1 MTFKANARLRVG
13 KWTAPVPAG
22 SRPLIMLDA
31 GPGVGWGV
39 LRRNLANHTN
49 DLRAYTHQKLTHGR
63 GPGYLGAW
71 QIDATHA
78 VFLPEEAPADLLDAQ
93 RLVERYEADSFDT
106 IRDLACVVKIAIP
119 DPADVVKQ
127 WKRIRRFAE
136 YQFVQR
142 DMACIAIL
150 HQPWRSGVKAD
161 AHVHLI
167 APARE
172 LGRDGFGAFVRP
184 FATDAGAAEIYTA
197 WSNWR

>member
-1 MTFKANARLRVG
+1 MKIKSITPLRMG
-13 KWTAPVPAG
+13 TWTAPVPAG
-22 SRPLIMLDA
+22 NKPLVMLDA

-39 LRRNLANHTN
+39 LRRKLGQHTN
-49 DLRAYTHQKLTHGR
+49 DLRQYVHQKLTHGR
-63 GPGYLGAW
+63 GQGYLQDW
-71 QIDATHA
+71 SVDANYA
-78 VFLPEEAPADLLDAQ
+78 VFLPDDAPADLLEVR

-106 IRDLACVVKIAIP
+106 IRDLASVVKIAIP
-119 DPADVVKQ
+119 NQSEIVKQ

-136 YQFVQR
+136 YQFTQR
-142 DMACIAIL
+142 NMACIAIL
-150 HQPWRSGVKAD
+150 HQPRRSGVKAD

-184 FATDAGAAEIYTA
+184 FATDGGAAEIYEA

>member
-1 MTFKANARLRVG
+1 MTFKANARLRLG

-49 DLRAYTHQKLTHGR
+49 DLRSYTHQKLTHGR
-63 GPGYLGAW
+63 GPGYLGLW

-106 IRDLACVVKIAIP
+106 IRDLA
-119 DPADVVKQ
+119 
-127 WKRIRRFAE
+127 
-136 YQFVQR
+136 
-142 DMACIAIL
+142 
-150 HQPWRSGVKAD
+150 
-161 AHVHLI
+161 
-167 APARE
+167 
-172 LGRDGFGAFVRP
+172 
-184 FATDAGAAEIYTA
+184 
-197 WSNWR
+197 